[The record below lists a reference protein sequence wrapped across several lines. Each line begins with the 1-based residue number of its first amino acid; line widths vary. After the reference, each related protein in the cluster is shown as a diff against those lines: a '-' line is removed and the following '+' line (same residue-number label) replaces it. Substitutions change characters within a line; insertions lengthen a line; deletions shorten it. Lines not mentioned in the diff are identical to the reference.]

1 MKVIIKIDDY
11 YPEQDSVVIR
21 ISRLHSFKS
30 IDEHR
35 TFAIDCYDID
45 KTTIESF
52 VDGLIFKVKHLIQ
65 EQDENEKILESNTPV
80 EIDGELELDFQKIIG
95 KNIETKIPV
104 EGRNRLLNMRRVHL

>member
-11 YPEQDSVVIR
+11 YAEQDSVVIR

-45 KTTIESF
+45 KTTIEFYKDKFNAKTVISIKNKN
-52 VDGLIFKVKHLIQ
+52 LNL
-65 EQDENEKILESNTPV
+65 SNLV
-80 EIDGELELDFQKIIG
+80 IR
-95 KNIETKIPV
+95 KN
-104 EGRNRLLNMRRVHL
+104 